1 MVRWDDLERELEPD
15 CQAHY
20 NISVREEKE
29 EPEKETEELPVSW
42 EENQDDICK
51 TDCEDTHCK
60 PRETAENNFYRW
72 RWNTVK
78 ILKRIDW
85 VKNE

>member
-1 MVRWDDLERELEPD
+1 MGFKTIWLDEMTWRENWSLIARLTITF
-15 CQAHY
+15 QLGKKRK
-20 NISVREEKE
+20 NQKR
-29 EPEKETEELPVSW
+29 TEELPVSW

-78 ILKRIDW
+78 IFKRID
-85 VKNE
+85 